1 MRAIVDGTPHAW
13 TPGSTD
19 DPKLAQL
26 RVLYEV
32 ARIHRDAQSGEDRAE
47 ATVGV
52 SPPVSLGHA
61 SARWAHLHLFE
72 PLGQGSYGTV
82 YRAWDSRLA
91 REVAVKIIETGAT
104 VQSST
109 LVEAQ
114 RLARVRH
121 PHVVTVYGADS
132 IDGRV
137 GIWMER
143 LDGQTLYELVQ
154 SSDVLSARE
163 AALIGADVCSA
174 LAAVHV
180 AGLLHRDIKPQN
192 VVRAKGGRTVLM
204 DFGAGREIVDRTA
217 VDLAGTP
224 LFMAPELL
232 AGATASAQSDL
243 YGIGALL
250 FFLTTGSAPVTGP
263 TLADVRALHAAGA
276 GRPLRDMRPDLPGA
290 FVSIV
295 ERALSRTADKRYG
308 SAGEMERALSAFVA
322 SPVASVPARP
332 EVRGVARLAS
342 WRLPVWSA
350 LALMLLTAITVMI
363 LGGLGPFA
371 RRSAVSSP
379 APIVDA
385 GVRPLTADQFKI
397 VQAVEELAAS
407 FASRGD
413 WPEAVTQYIAA
424 ERLYRVN
431 TSPDA
436 PLVGAALARLAW
448 AQQHAGQA
456 DKALGNYELA
466 IAKLQTW
473 KAYPLMTTT
482 LAALAALHQESGRY
496 VDAMD
501 TLNRA
506 LEIRRQLFTAESTSN
521 ASFELAATDRL
532 RAMMPSLP
540 LDRDDDGDWLPDLI
554 EVAAGLNPQTP
565 DTDGDG
571 IDDADERE
579 PSGGL
584 SNWQKL
590 GLTLDP
596 SKVVAHFGALD
607 PEWVGFQ
614 QEDDRRIT
622 GEGVRISSVWP
633 AWRVPTGGQ
642 SMYYVPLT
650 SAQRSAAMS
659 RGWRLVTHLAVQRGG
674 GFLLLDLS
682 PEGPRFDIEPFR
694 SDEGDF
700 VLQLNTSVVPY
711 GGPTEKVRD
720 ERSHPALVELQYDRA
735 TEGALVSVNGVR
747 WPGAPY
753 HGHRQFQEGLGVSFG
768 SHTVFGKVSAGEAD
782 FNLAMFVIR

>member
-1 MRAIVDGTPHAW
+1 
-13 TPGSTD
+13 
-19 DPKLAQL
+19 
-26 RVLYEV
+26 VLYEV
-32 ARIHRDAQSGEDRAE
+32 ARVHRDAQSGEDRAE

-52 SPPVSLGHA
+52 SPPVALGLA

-72 PLGQGSYGTV
+72 PLGRGSYGTV
-82 YRAWDSRLA
+82 FRAWDSRLA
-91 REVAVKIIETGAT
+91 REVAVKIIEAGGT

-121 PHVVTVYGADS
+121 PHVVTIYGADS

-143 LDGQTLYELVQ
+143 LDGQTLHELVQ

-204 DFGAGREIVDRTA
+204 DFGAGREIVDSTA

-232 AGATASAQSDL
+232 AGATASVQSDL
-243 YGIGALL
+243 YGVGALL
-250 FFLTTGSAPVTGP
+250 FFLTTGSAPVTDS

-276 GRPLRDMRPDLPGA
+276 GRPLRDVRPDLPGA

-295 ERALSRTADKRYG
+295 ERALSRAADKRFG

-322 SPVASVPARP
+322 LPIASVPARP
-332 EVRGVARLAS
+332 EVRGLARLTS
-342 WRLPVWSA
+342 WRLPAWSA
-350 LALMLLTAITVMI
+350 VALMLLTAIAVMI
-363 LGGLGPFA
+363 VGRVGPFA

-407 FASRGD
+407 FASRGE
-413 WPEAVTQYIAA
+413 WSQAVTQYIAA

-436 PLVGAALARLAW
+436 PLVGAALARVAW
-448 AQQHAGQA
+448 AQQHAGEA

-482 LAALAALHQESGRY
+482 LVALAALHQASGRY
-496 VDAMD
+496 VDSMD

-506 LEIRRQLFTAESTSN
+506 LEIRRQLFTADSTGN
-521 ASFELAATDRL
+521 ASLELAAVATDRL

-540 LDRDDDGDWLPDLI
+540 LERDDDGDWLPDLI
-554 EVAAGLNPQTP
+554 EVAVGLNPQTP

-614 QEDDRRIT
+614 QEDERRIA
-622 GEGVRISSVWP
+622 GEGARISNVWP
-633 AWRVPTGGQ
+633 AWRVPTSGQ
-642 SMYYVPLT
+642 SMYYLPLT
-650 SAQRSAAMS
+650 SAQRSGAMS
-659 RGWRLVTHLAVQRGG
+659 RGWRLVTRLAVQRGG
-674 GFLLLDLS
+674 GFLLLDLT

-700 VLQLNTSVVPY
+700 ILQLNTSVVPY
-711 GGPTEKVRD
+711 GGATESVRD
-720 ERSHPALVELQYDRA
+720 ERSRPALVELQYDLA
-735 TEGALVSVNGVR
+735 AKGAVVTVNGIR
-747 WPGAPY
+747 WQGAPY
-753 HGHRQFQEGLGVSFG
+753 YGHRQFQEGLGVSFG

-782 FNLAMFVIR
+782 FNLAMLVIR